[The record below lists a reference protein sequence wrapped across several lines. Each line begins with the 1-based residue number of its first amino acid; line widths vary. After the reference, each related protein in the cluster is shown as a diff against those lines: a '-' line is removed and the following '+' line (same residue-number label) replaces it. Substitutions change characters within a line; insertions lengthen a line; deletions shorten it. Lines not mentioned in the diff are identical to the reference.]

1 MSTSTLSARKP
12 FEAILGAMKS
22 ETLLAPTA
30 FEPHALASLFG
41 EHRLHS
47 AADRFKP
54 NIQTFDLSFADG
66 FILSLGVGPS
76 FRTGQ
81 PSVTFHNDR
90 AAGSSASRLDLT
102 LDDLLHWLGQPDT
115 QIDIRARQIANAGV
129 PEDDDGGSA
138 ISPPALLLRGPTTHP
153 LGNTD
158 LKWRLE
164 TAHTSVG
171 IGAEVGGDGS
181 ILHISGAQVWK

>member
-1 MSTSTLSARKP
+1 MSSTTLSARKP

-22 ETLLAPTA
+22 ETLFAPTA
-30 FEPHALASLFG
+30 FESPALTSLFG

-54 NIQTFDLSFADG
+54 SIQTHDLSFADG
-66 FILSLGVGPS
+66 FVLSLGVGPS

-81 PSVTFHNDR
+81 PSVTFHSGR
-90 AAGSSASRLDLT
+90 AAGSGASRLDLT
-102 LDDLLHWLGQPDT
+102 VDDLLQWLGRPDS
-115 QIDIRARQIANAGV
+115 QIDIRARQIADAAIH
-129 PEDDDGGSA
+129 EDDDGGTA
-138 ISPPALLLRGPTTHP
+138 ISPPALLLRGPTTHA